1 MRGRHTL
8 AVVIGALCLLLAGC
22 GGSAEPQPLPRPT
35 ASLSPS
41 PSATPPVMPASAK
54 NQSKAGAIA
63 FARHYV
69 ELINFA
75 QATGHLDELRAVED
89 SACQSCEKAEA
100 YVADLYQSGG
110 SIRGGAF
117 KIKGISTVK
126 NPATGGW
133 LVELGVEFGPQV
145 VDHPTPQEDEHPKG
159 GRLPLNVQ
167 VAWRQG
173 EWRVLEWT
181 RGA

>member
-8 AVVIGALCLLLAGC
+8 AAASGVLCLLLAGC
-22 GGSAEPQPLPRPT
+22 GGSPEPKSLPK
-35 ASLSPS
+35 PS
-41 PSATPPVMPASAK
+41 PSTSAPASPTPPVMPDAAK
-54 NQSKAGAIA
+54 EKSRAGAIT

-69 ELINFA
+69 KLINFA
-75 QATGHLDELRAVED
+75 QSTGRLDELKAVENTG
-89 SACQSCEKAEA
+89 CKSCAQA
-100 YVADLYQSGG
+100 DGYLADLYDSGG

-117 KIKGISTVK
+117 TINTVSSLK

-145 VDHPTPQEDEHPKG
+145 VDYPSPKPDEHPKG

-167 VAWRQG
+167 VAWLEG